1 MYNKSGDNMKAL
13 ITGASSGIGKDM
25 ARYLSFL
32 GYDLILVARRKTEL
46 EKLAKELET
55 SVAIFD
61 YDLTVEENIY
71 KLYEDTKKEKIDFLI
86 NNAGF
91 GLFGT
96 FEKTDLDTEL
106 KMIDLNIKA
115 YHILT
120 KLFLK
125 DFIKRDYGCILNVCS
140 SAGFMAGPR
149 LSTYYATKNYIT
161 KLTIAINEELR
172 QKGSKV
178 KISALCPGPVA
189 TEFNKVAKGTFAIK
203 EASSDYVAKYGIDK
217 TLKGKMI
224 IVPTLKMKL
233 ALFFNRFL
241 PYRLQL
247 IIAYHIQK
255 RKSNAE

>member
-1 MYNKSGDNMKAL
+1 MKAL

-25 ARYLSFL
+25 ARYLSSL
-32 GYDLILVARRKTEL
+32 GYDLILVARRKNEL
-46 EKLAKELET
+46 EKLAEELKT
-55 SVAIFD
+55 TVTIFD
-61 YDLTVEENIY
+61 YDLTIEKNIY
-71 KLYEDTKKEKIDFLI
+71 KLYEDTKQEKVDFLI

-120 KLFLK
+120 KLFLG
-125 DFIKRDYGCILNVCS
+125 DFIKRNKGHILNVCS

-161 KLTIAINEELR
+161 KLTMAINEELR
-172 QKGSKV
+172 QIGSNVKV
-178 KISALCPGPVA
+178 SALCPGPVA

-203 EASSDYVAKYGIDK
+203 EASSKYVAKYGIDK
-217 TLKGKMI
+217 ALKGKMI

-241 PYRLQL
+241 PYRIQL

-255 RKSNAE
+255 RKSTAE

>member
-1 MYNKSGDNMKAL
+1 MKAL

-25 ARYLSFL
+25 AKYLSEL
-32 GYDLILVARRKTEL
+32 GYDLILVARRK
-46 EKLAKELET
+46 EKLEELAKSLET
-55 SVAIFD
+55 NVTIYA
-61 YDLTVEENIY
+61 YDLTDEESVY
-71 KLYEDTKKEKIDFLI
+71 KLYEITKEEDIDLLI

-96 FEKTDLDTEL
+96 FEKTNLETEL
-106 KMIDLNIKA
+106 KMIDLNVKA

-120 KLFLK
+120 KLFLQDFMKK
-125 DFIKRDYGCILNVCS
+125 DSGHILNVCS

-161 KLTIAINEELR
+161 KLTMAINEELR
-172 QKGSKV
+172 QKKSNV

-203 EASSDYVAKYGIDK
+203 EANSKDVAIYAINK

-255 RKSNAE
+255 RKSDAE

>member
-1 MYNKSGDNMKAL
+1 MKAL

-25 ARYLSFL
+25 AKYLSEL
-32 GYDLILVARRKTEL
+32 GYDLILVARRK
-46 EKLAKELET
+46 EKLEELAKSLET
-55 SVAIFD
+55 NVTIYA
-61 YDLTVEENIY
+61 YDLTDEESVY
-71 KLYEDTKKEKIDFLI
+71 KLYEITKEEDIDLLI

-96 FEKTDLDTEL
+96 FEKTNLETEL
-106 KMIDLNIKA
+106 KMIDLNVKA

-120 KLFLK
+120 KLFLQDFMKK
-125 DFIKRDYGCILNVCS
+125 DSGHILNVCS

-161 KLTIAINEELR
+161 KLTMAINEELR
-172 QKGSKV
+172 QKKSNV

-203 EASSDYVAKYGIDK
+203 EANSKDVAIYAINK

-241 PYRLQL
+241 PYRFQL

-255 RKSNAE
+255 RKSDAE